1 MLTLHCLFM
10 KPEALWS
17 FEESWLKS
25 LSLELIYITQ
35 KVPSTEK
42 YFIRFIQVTSDSYI
56 TKHTNSI
63 GFFKT
68 TKTELSRVIQVFL
81 NVLIKNRYLAS
92 ICSIQY
98 DSLTFLYLGSEVLV
112 LSSLALLETKN
123 DVRWLVL
130 FLKHCLTVIYL
141 QLKLNMMNACFF
153 TFSNFHSATSWCN
166 CCNFRNL

>member
-1 MLTLHCLFM
+1 MLQLHCLFM
-10 KPEALWS
+10 KPETLWS

-68 TKTELSRVIQVFL
+68 TKTKLSRVIQVFL
-81 NVLIKNRYLAS
+81 NVLIKNS
-92 ICSIQY
+92 
-98 DSLTFLYLGSEVLV
+98 FLLLLIPFFLLQFAQSNMILWLFCTLDLRFWSFLV
-112 LSSLALLETKN
+112 LSSWKRKMMSCGLSCSGNIVLL
-123 DVRWLVL
+123 
-130 FLKHCLTVIYL
+130 
-141 QLKLNMMNACFF
+141 
-153 TFSNFHSATSWCN
+153 
-166 CCNFRNL
+166 